1 MAPQIRSERD
11 ILDSI
16 EIDCDGLIEGDKE
29 AISIYR
35 NWTFS
40 AEEFERELHE
50 SPSRCRTFKELF
62 DFNTVPLSKEE
73 EDYPLAYAMVV
84 YKNVVQS
91 RPPLQW
97 GNFEIIN
104 TTYAC
109 VEHLY
114 NSKTQWKY
122 FQYLSNFDVPLKTN
136 REMVQIFK
144 QLNGTV
150 NADIEIFPRWRTQR
164 MRRVRPPLP
173 LVKSSL
179 SILLSRSTID
189 TIVESPFTSQLL
201 RYLTNTFIPD
211 ESFWITLAGN
221 PHEFPV
227 PGGFDAKELLK
238 FQRQVIGAGTEVNKQ
253 YQTEAYP
260 MNAYISRYQI
270 WQRQKCRGIMYH
282 WSCLFGINVLPT
294 ILKQPHLVA
303 HKFYMSYQPAAY
315 FCILKKLRERTY
327 SPTPF
332 DASHYAE
339 IPFVEMSRGV
349 SLQNLTHPEWLLRI
363 Y

>member
-84 YKNVVQS
+84 YKNVVQVLFQLSAFYHPQNVYCLAVSGTAEQSFLNVLYDLQQCFPNIYVTS

-270 WQRQKCRGIMYH
+270 WQRQKCRG
-282 WSCLFGINVLPT
+282 WVL
-294 ILKQPHLVA
+294 L
-303 HKFYMSYQPAAY
+303 
-315 FCILKKLRERTY
+315 
-327 SPTPF
+327 PF
-332 DASHYAE
+332 
-339 IPFVEMSRGV
+339 
-349 SLQNLTHPEWLLRI
+349 
-363 Y
+363 